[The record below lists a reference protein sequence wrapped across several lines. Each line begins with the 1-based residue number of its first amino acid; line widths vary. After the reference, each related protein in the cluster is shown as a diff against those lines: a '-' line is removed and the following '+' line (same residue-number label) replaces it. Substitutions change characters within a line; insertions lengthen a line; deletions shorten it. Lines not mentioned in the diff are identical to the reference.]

1 MGVLIVST
9 KHVRHQLATTPT
21 QAALSAP
28 GVNHWYRHGQVVLL
42 EQMVW
47 ANVLFSG
54 WLRDDPIAAEHGEA
68 PPTGGK
74 EGMGRNGQQSATAQ
88 LAGHLIGQAS
98 NALPGKPLKSFYRT
112 SGLTNETWHWNKGE
126 RRQTTW
132 HQRADDTQEAGEF
145 RRHT

>member
-1 MGVLIVST
+1 
-9 KHVRHQLATTPT
+9 
-21 QAALSAP
+21 
-28 GVNHWYRHGQVVLL
+28 
-42 EQMVW
+42 MVW

-68 PPTGGK
+68 PPTGGEK
-74 EGMGRNGQQSATAQ
+74 GMGRNGQQSATAQ
-88 LAGHLIGQAS
+88 LTGHFIGQTS